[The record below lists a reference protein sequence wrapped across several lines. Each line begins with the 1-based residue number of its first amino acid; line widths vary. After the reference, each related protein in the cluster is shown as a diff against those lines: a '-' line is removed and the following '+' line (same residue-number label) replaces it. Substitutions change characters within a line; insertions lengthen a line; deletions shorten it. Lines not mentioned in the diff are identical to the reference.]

1 MLNPSPSYLPKIC
14 TIADDVEAV
23 IRLAEYLSH
32 IDEEFLRYDYS
43 FSDASTA
50 LQSPELEDVVTVI
63 IAPSLSSAE
72 KHVLLIEVIDQAIAL
87 GAICILLLPKSLPFL
102 EKLKL
107 KGVEIVSGPP
117 FVPIK
122 GITQKNPDQ
131 VHTLSKSSA
140 ATKDGSSASRWD
152 LSLSRFF
159 RLGRED
165 DASKNKSKETVSD
178 LGKIQVIAFQG
189 TAGGVGTTTI
199 AASFAVELA
208 DRFQDKSVCLLDLN
222 VQFGNTA
229 ELLDV
234 KSNSKITDAFRNI
247 SRLDIDAFKS
257 LLFEYSDN
265 LSVFSAPPEVMP
277 LDVLNDDGVEKLIEL
292 ARSAF
297 ACVIIDLP
305 SSIPDWYGK
314 MIVECDEL
322 ILVSVADVRCA
333 YNARKL
339 LDLLQSE
346 KLPDSKCRF
355 VLNKTPKRPDKSWL
369 SHRESFELGIG
380 KKFSHSF
387 GYGGDEITELGN
399 AGLSLKHAH
408 DNNPFK
414 KSVSEFGAS
423 YVDRVEQEFVEGV

>member
-1 MLNPSPSYLPKIC
+1 MLHPSQSYLPKIC

-23 IRLAEYLSH
+23 LRLAEYLSH
-32 IDEEFLRYDYS
+32 IDEEFLRYDHS
-43 FSDASTA
+43 FSDVSRA
-50 LQSPELEDVVTVI
+50 LQSPELEDVTTVI

-72 KHVLLIEVIDQAIAL
+72 KHVLLTEVVNQAIAL
-87 GAICILLLPKSLPFL
+87 GAICILLLPKSLPFP
-102 EKLKL
+102 EELKL

-122 GITQKNPDQ
+122 RITQRNPDQ
-131 VHTLSKSSA
+131 VETPSPSSVA
-140 ATKDGSSASRWD
+140 IKNGFSATRWD

-159 RLGRED
+159 RFGRGR
-165 DASKNKSKETVSD
+165 DASKDKVKETVSD
-178 LGKIQVIAFQG
+178 FEKIQVIAFQG
-189 TAGGVGTTTI
+189 VAGGVGTTTI
-199 AASFAVELA
+199 AASFAIELA
-208 DRFQDKSVCLLDLN
+208 DKLQDGSVCLLDLN
-222 VQFGNTA
+222 VQFGNAA

-247 SRLDIDAFKS
+247 PRLDIDAFKS

-277 LDVLNDDGVEKLIEL
+277 LDVLNDDGVEKLIAL
-292 ARSAF
+292 ARSVS

-333 YNARKL
+333 HNSRKL

-346 KLPDSKCRF
+346 KLPASKCCF

-380 KKFSHSF
+380 KKFKHSF
-387 GYGGDEITELGN
+387 GHGGDEITYLGN

-408 DNNPFK
+408 DNNLFK
-414 KSVSEFGAS
+414 KSVAEFGVL
-423 YVDRVEQEFVEGV
+423 YVDRVGQKYVEGV